1 MRASR
6 EKLTHR
12 AIAVALLGCVVWAAV
27 ALAGT
32 DVKVNQDVGPLLQNE
47 CSITINLGM
56 ANNLVVGYNE
66 APGSGN
72 GLGISYSFTNGAS
85 WLDSQT
91 QSVWG
96 TEADPAVA
104 SDLLGNV
111 FAAMISYANTGP
123 LIFPNNGIYVSRSTD
138 GGITWPNLTMVD
150 QQLAGAVPAYFT
162 DKEYICVDTYPASPY
177 ANRVYVTW
185 QRDNANTTNAD
196 IYFAWSSDQAATFN
210 YATGTPAGRI
220 SDLASTPGTFPPVQS
235 SLGNAPVPAV
245 SPIGDVY
252 VAWQDAPLGV
262 QTPGRIYVD
271 MSNDGGTTWG
281 ADVIA
286 ANYNTLARYPK
297 GGTSFQVRSFP
308 SIAVS
313 PVVNPSGFYDVYVV
327 YADDPDRV
335 NDVNIESVLPPGTS
349 SSQSQQIA
357 CDGGSHVYA
366 VWADWRAGGTYGDVY
381 FNRSTDY
388 GATWGTDQRLNTG
401 VTAGS
406 VFINTPRIAA
416 DGANVYVV
424 WEDRRNSA
432 TTPDIYYN
440 YSVDNGANWQASAI
454 RLDLGTAAGT
464 TSAWSPDL
472 AASSGNVCVVW
483 ADDRSGDADILCNYS
498 TNGGVTWQA
507 AATRVDAAGAGVW
520 SNMPQISAQGANMY
534 VTWWDARNGPDD
546 IFVNVSSNS
555 GANWQPSDVQL
566 DGGSAISGHPKI
578 CSTGSYVYVAYWDQ
592 RNGLQDVYFN
602 YSSNNGLNWQLSDI
616 RVDVG
621 DLPPG
626 SAQAD
631 MVQIACAGTYV
642 HIVWADTRN
651 GMSDIYHNYS
661 PNNGATWQ
669 AADTRLDSDWGA
681 GLHSSYEPRVTA
693 QPGFVWVAWEDDRHG
708 WPDIY
713 YRYSLNN
720 GVTWYGRDFRL
731 DSGDYAGL
739 NGSHMPEITSA
750 PGHVYAVWEDT
761 RNGLGDIYF
770 NSSSNN
776 GISWRDGPDD
786 GDIMLVSSYDG
797 GATWNAP
804 SRVNDDPGTEGQFQP
819 WIDVKPN
826 GTIDVV
832 WLDRRNDP
840 LNDSFLETYMGTS
853 TDRGLTFVNN
863 VVSDVIF
870 GPPPPPTV
878 WPWPWMGEYI
888 GIDVD
893 ATHGYVVWTDT
904 RNSDRDIYFDRFENP
919 SGGTG
924 VHGRSPVPEKAYLAQ
939 NVPNPFN
946 PTTVISFGL
955 AAGGSVSLR
964 VYDVSGGLVRV
975 LVDGRRPAGHHEAH
989 WDSRDETGA
998 VVASG
1003 VYFYRLKA
1011 GDYSETRKMVLL
1023 K

>member
-1 MRASR
+1 MHAAV
-6 EKLTHR
+6 LI
-12 AIAVALLGCVVWAAV
+12 AIVACVAVA
-27 ALAGT
+27 ALAGA
-32 DVKVNQDVGPLLQNE
+32 DVKVNQDLGPRLQNE
-47 CSITINLGM
+47 CSITINRGM
-56 ANNLVVGYNE
+56 PGNLVVGYNE
-66 APGSGN
+66 APGIPPG
-72 GLGISYSFTNGAS
+72 GLGISYSFTNGLS
-85 WLDSQT
+85 WFDSQT
-91 QSVWG
+91 ASVWG

-111 FAAMISYANTGP
+111 FAAMISYAGTGP

-150 QQLAGAVPAYFT
+150 QQLAGALPAYFT
-162 DKEYICVDTYPASPY
+162 DKEYICVDTDPVSL
-177 ANRVYVTW
+177 YVNNLYITW

-210 YATGTPAGRI
+210 YAVGTPAGRI
-220 SDLASTPGTFPPVQS
+220 SDLASTPGPFPPVQS

-245 SPIGDVY
+245 APNGHVY

-271 MSNDGGTTWG
+271 KSTDGGKNWG
-281 ADVIA
+281 ADMIA

-308 SIAVS
+308 SIAV
-313 PVVNPSGFYDVYVV
+313 NPQLNSSGFHDVYIV
-327 YADDPDRV
+327 YAHDPDRGT
-335 NDVNIESVLPPGTS
+335 DINIESDTPGANGM
-349 SSQSQQIA
+349 QQQRIA
-357 CDGGSHVYA
+357 SDGGSHVYA
-366 VWADWRAGGTYGDVY
+366 VWVDSRSGSTYGDIY

-388 GATWGTDQRLNTG
+388 GATWGTDQRLNLG
-401 VTAGS
+401 VTGGS
-406 VFINTPRIAA
+406 VFVNTPCIAA
-416 DGANVYVV
+416 DGAGVYVV

-432 TTPDIYYN
+432 TMPDIYYN
-440 YSVDNGANWQASAI
+440 YSVDNGATWLATPV
-454 RLDLGTAAGT
+454 RLDLGTTAGT
-464 TSAWSPDL
+464 TSAWSPDI

-483 ADDRSGDADILCNYS
+483 ADDRTGDADILCNYS
-498 TNGGVTWQA
+498 TSAGVTWQA
-507 AATRVDAAGAGVW
+507 TATRVDAASAGVW
-520 SNMPQISAQGANMY
+520 SNMPQISSQGANMY
-534 VTWWDARNGPDD
+534 VTWWDGRSGPDG
-546 IFVNVSSNS
+546 IFVNVSLNA

-566 DGGSAISGHPKI
+566 DTGGSTSGNPVI

-602 YSSNNGLNWQLSDI
+602 YSSNNGLMWQAADI
-616 RVDVG
+616 RIDTGDV
-621 DLPPG
+621 PPG
-626 SAQAD
+626 AAQAD
-631 MVQIACAGTYV
+631 MVHIACAGTYV
-642 HIVWADTRN
+642 HIVWADLRN

-661 PNNGATWQ
+661 SNNGATWQ
-669 AADTRLDSDWGA
+669 PADTRLDSDWGA

-693 QPGFVWVAWEDDRHG
+693 QPGYVWVAWEDDRHG

-739 NGSHMPEITSA
+739 SGSHMPEITSS
-750 PGHVYAVWEDT
+750 PGHVYAIWQDT
-761 RNGLGDIYF
+761 RNGLQDVYF

-776 GISWRDGPDD
+776 GITWRDGPDD

-797 GATWNAP
+797 GVTWNAP
-804 SRVNDDPGTEGQFQP
+804 NRVNDDPGTEGQFQP

-826 GTIDVV
+826 GVIDVV

-840 LNDSFLETYMGTS
+840 LNDSFVECYMGTS
-853 TDRGLTFVNN
+853 YDRGMTWVNN
-863 VVSDVIF
+863 VVSDLVF

-893 ATHGYVVWTDT
+893 HTHGYIVWTDT

-919 SGGTG
+919 PDTATA
-924 VHGRSPVPEKAYLAQ
+924 VQGRSPTPEAVYLAQ

-946 PTTVISFGL
+946 PTTVISYGL
-955 AAGGSVSLR
+955 ASGGAVSLR
-964 VYDVSGGLVRV
+964 VYDVSGALVRV
-975 LVDGRRPAGHHEAH
+975 LVDGALPAGHHEAA
-989 WDSRDETGA
+989 WDSRDGTGE

-1003 VYFYRLKA
+1003 VYFYRLEA
-1011 GDYSETRKMVLL
+1011 GDFVETRKMVLL